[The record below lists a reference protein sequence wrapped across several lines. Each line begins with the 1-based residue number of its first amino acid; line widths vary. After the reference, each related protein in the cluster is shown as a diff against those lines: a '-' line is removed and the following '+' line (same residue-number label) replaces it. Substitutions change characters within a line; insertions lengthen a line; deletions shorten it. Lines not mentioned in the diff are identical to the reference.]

1 MGGCDVGNAL
11 VDGRH
16 GSRQRVGRL
25 HFEMKYD
32 LGALYAGVEM
42 ERKGLDKICAKGKKR
57 P

>member
-1 MGGCDVGNAL
+1 
-11 VDGRH
+11 
-16 GSRQRVGRL
+16 
-25 HFEMKYD
+25 MKYD